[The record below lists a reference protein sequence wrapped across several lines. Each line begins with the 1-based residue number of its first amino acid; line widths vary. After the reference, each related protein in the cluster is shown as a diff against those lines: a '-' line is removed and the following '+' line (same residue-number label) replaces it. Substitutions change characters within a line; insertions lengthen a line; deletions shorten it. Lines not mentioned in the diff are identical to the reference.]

1 MKQMIILLAMIILGI
16 AISAMILSFQSTT
29 QSLTD
34 SAQTKM
40 KTELGLGG
48 GSKGGE

>member
-16 AISAMILSFQSTT
+16 AISAMVLSFQDTA

-34 SAQTKM
+34 AAQTKM
-40 KTELGLGG
+40 ESGLGLGT
-48 GSKGGE
+48 GSGS